1 MSKKVFTVLLLTVFL
16 LTQFS
21 MASAATVPGTGTITS
36 IPAFANNV
44 SVDIGWS
51 ATGLTGPTQNV
62 LLWGKDTAA
71 PSYLSTDC
79 YVIAPNAGAGNLSGI
94 YSYPLAG
101 TGNGDVWDFTI
112 TVDSAVCAAASVP
125 AATTVMGTLTIDGTA
140 PYGFIANPPSLENVA
155 NLYDQH
161 VSCNTFE
168 MWGVASD
175 SIYAAPFPYSGF
187 KSWNTATTGTSAPP
201 APLGPDNSVLSWVT
215 TIPATAS
222 GAWSFS
228 TNPTDMVNKDWGITY
243 FRDNITVT
251 SGELADC
258 ANFTDTAGHD
268 TETHIRYLADL
279 GLIAGNPDGS
289 FGVNNTLT
297 RAEASALFEK
307 ANGKDASM
315 LPVAPPS
322 AACTFSDV
330 SASDW
335 FAGWVWQACADGFMN
350 GLGGGLFGPADL
362 LTRGQIVTIFNNID
376 VMGGGTAGSFL
387 DGGGMFNTVLNFEW
401 NNWGAGYHLRPASFS
416 DVPIGQFY
424 TNPVQYAYAVG
435 VADGTSATTFSPDQP
450 VLRGEFAKMLYRALS
465 RV

>member
-1 MSKKVFTVLLLTVFL
+1 MSRKVFTILLLAVFML
-16 LTQFS
+16 AQFS
-21 MASAATVPGTGTITS
+21 MVSAATVPGTGAITS
-36 IPAFANNV
+36 IPVFANNV

-51 ATGLTGPTQNV
+51 ATDLAGPTQNV
-62 LLWGKDTAA
+62 LLWGKDTTA
-71 PSYLSTDC
+71 PSYLSADC
-79 YVIAPNAGAGNLSGI
+79 YVVAPNAGAGNLSGI
-94 YSYPLAG
+94 YTYPLAG

-112 TVDSAVCAAASVP
+112 TVDSAVCAAASLP

-155 NLYDQH
+155 NFYDQH

-175 SIYAAPFPYSGF
+175 SIYAVPFPYSGF
-187 KSWNTATTGTSAPP
+187 KSWNTAMTGTSAPP
-201 APLGPDNSVLSWVT
+201 AALGPDNSVLSWVT

-222 GAWSFS
+222 GPWSFS
-228 TNPTDMVNKDWGITY
+228 TNPTDMVNKDWGITH
-243 FRDNITVT
+243 FRDTITVT
-251 SGELADC
+251 PSELANC

-268 TETHIRYLADL
+268 TETQVRYLADL

-289 FGVNNTLT
+289 YGVNSTLT

-307 ANGKDASM
+307 ANGHTPAG

-330 SASDW
+330 NASDW
-335 FAGWVWQACADGFMN
+335 FAGWVWQACDDGFMN

-376 VMGGGTAGSFL
+376 LMGGGVAGSFL
-387 DGGGMFNTVLNFEW
+387 DGGGTFNTVLNFEW
-401 NNWGAGYHLRPASFS
+401 NSWGAGYHLRVASFS

-435 VADGTSATTFSPDQP
+435 VADGTSTTTFSPDQP